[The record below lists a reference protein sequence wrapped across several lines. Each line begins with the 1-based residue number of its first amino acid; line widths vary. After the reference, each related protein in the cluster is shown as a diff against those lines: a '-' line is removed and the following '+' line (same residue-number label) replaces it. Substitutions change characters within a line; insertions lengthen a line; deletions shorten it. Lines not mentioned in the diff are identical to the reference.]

1 MFLGEFE
8 YRIDEKGR
16 VPIPPRF
23 RKELE
28 EGVVLSPGPGTCIS
42 GYGLAAWAKEA
53 DRVASAT
60 IPPSK
65 RRRLGRSMFASA
77 YNLTLDGQGRI
88 SLPPLLRQHAQ
99 VGDELVVVGV
109 NTYFELWNK
118 ELWEAEK
125 ALSQEQAWQIV
136 EGLEER

>member
-16 VPIPPRF
+16 VPLPPRF
-23 RKELE
+23 RKDLVD
-28 EGVVLSPGPGTCIS
+28 GVVLAPGLDTCIA
-42 GYGLAAWAKEA
+42 GYALEEWDRQA
-53 DRVASAT
+53 DRVTSAT
-60 IPPSK
+60 IAPSK
-65 RRRLGRSMFASA
+65 RRRLGRALFASA
-77 YNLTLDGQGRI
+77 YNLILDGQGRI
-88 SLPPLLRQHAQ
+88 SLPPALRQYAQ
-99 VGDELVVVGV
+99 IGDELVVIGT

-125 ALSQEQAWQIV
+125 ALSQEQAWQIM

>member
-8 YRIDEKGR
+8 YKIDEKGR

-23 RKELE
+23 RKDLV
-28 EGVVLSPGPGTCIS
+28 EGAVLKPGLDTCIV
-42 GYGLAAWAKEA
+42 GYGLGEWAKEA
-53 DRVASAT
+53 ERITSAT
-60 IPPSK
+60 MSDSK
-65 RRRLGRSMFASA
+65 RRRLGRAMFATA

-88 SLPPLLRQHAQ
+88 SLPPALRQHAH
-99 VGDELVVVGV
+99 VGDELIVIGV

-118 ELWEAEK
+118 ELWEAERT
-125 ALSQEQAWQIV
+125 LSQEQSWQIM